1 MNGYKLLDNNIRFQ
15 FVNVFNQKSIIK
27 LDLVLE
33 NNNKFIEFSENYY
46 FDMKNNKS
54 YEQKTNEEIITSLKS
69 DIRYYNHTK
78 NNKLKS
84 LKRLYSLF
92 KLTNNKNTEIIKKF
106 LNLKMI
112 GSKYKLKSDLEIIL
126 LMIEQ
131 KFKKVK
137 INKIIEILKKNELS

>member
-1 MNGYKLLDNNIRFQ
+1 
-15 FVNVFNQKSIIK
+15 
-27 LDLVLE
+27 
-33 NNNKFIEFSENYY
+33 
-46 FDMKNNKS
+46 MKNNKS
-54 YEQKTNEEIITSLKS
+54 YQQKTNEEIIISLKG

-92 KLTNNKNTEIIKKF
+92 KLTNNKNTDIIKKF

-126 LMIEQ
+126 LMI
-131 KFKKVK
+131 
-137 INKIIEILKKNELS
+137 

>member
-1 MNGYKLLDNNIRFQ
+1 
-15 FVNVFNQKSIIK
+15 
-27 LDLVLE
+27 
-33 NNNKFIEFSENYY
+33 
-46 FDMKNNKS
+46 MKNNKS
-54 YEQKTNEEIITSLKS
+54 YQQKTNEEIITSLKS